1 MENKRKMRVVIA
13 NDSER
18 ENVFAEIWFEDLN
31 IAEITSER
39 SKLEI
44 EFFDIKGKLFDLED
58 LLNVINLAQSKL
70 I

>member
-1 MENKRKMRVVIA
+1 MESKRKMRVVIA
-13 NDSER
+13 DDSER
-18 ENVFAEIWFEDLN
+18 ENVFAEIWYEDSN

-44 EFFDIKGKLFDLED
+44 EFLDIKGKLFDLED

-70 I
+70 T